1 VSTPEAAVAP
11 IPVEAPELESRLVS
25 LGSYLLSAATTFFF
39 ISFLFA
45 FFYLRALNSNGLWA
59 GPKPGHHVPTT
70 LTSGIAILA
79 CVLASA
85 VLARVALAELRGRG
99 RPLWWP
105 AAAAALL
112 LGLAAVAIQ
121 CWQYT
126 DLAFGTSEG
135 GYASVYLGWTGFFT
149 IFAFGAM
156 LWLETILATARRTAL
171 GPTARPGPDLAS
183 FSIFWTTLGLVEIAA
198 FVLLYGVK

>member
-1 VSTPEAAVAP
+1 MSAQPGTAP
-11 IPVEAPELESRLVS
+11 IPVENPVVESRIVS
-25 LGSYLLSAATTFFF
+25 VGSYLLSAGVTFFF
-39 ISFLFA
+39 VAFLFA
-45 FFYLRALNSNGLWA
+45 FFYLRALNSNGLW
-59 GPKPGHHVPTT
+59 GGGTPGHHVPVTT
-70 LTSGIAILA
+70 TSGIAILV
-79 CVLASA
+79 CVLVSA
-85 VLARVALAELRGRG
+85 ALTRLALVELRGRG
-99 RPLWWP
+99 RDLWLP
-105 AAAAALL
+105 AGTGALL

-156 LWLETILATARRTAL
+156 LWLETVLVTAHRNRAA
-171 GPTARPGPDLAS
+171 ARPEPDLAS
-183 FSIFWTTLGLVEIAA
+183 FSVFWTTLGLVEIAA

>member
-1 VSTPEAAVAP
+1 MSAEPTTTW
-11 IPVEAPELESRLVS
+11 IPAENPELEARIVS

-45 FFYLRALNSNGLWA
+45 FLYLRALNSNGLWG

-70 LTSGIAILA
+70 TTSGIAILA
-79 CVLASA
+79 CVLVS
-85 VLARVALAELRGRG
+85 VLLVRLALVELRGSTRA
-99 RPLWWP
+99 LWWP
-105 AAAAALL
+105 ACAGALL

-126 DLAFGTSEG
+126 DLGFGTEEG

-149 IFAFGAM
+149 IFTFGAM
-156 LWLETILATARRTAL
+156 LWLETILATARRA
-171 GPTARPGPDLAS
+171 PAKAPEVEKSVAS
-183 FSIFWTTLGLVEIAA
+183 FSVFWATLGLVEIAA
-198 FVLLYGVK
+198 FILLYGVK

>member
-1 VSTPEAAVAP
+1 VSAQPAAAP
-11 IPVEAPELESRLVS
+11 IPVESAQVESRIVS
-25 LGSYLLSAATTFFF
+25 VGSYLLSAATTFFF

-45 FFYLRALNSNGLWA
+45 FLYLRALNSNGLWA

-79 CVLASA
+79 CVLVS
-85 VLARVALAELRGRG
+85 VLLARVALAELRGRG
-99 RPLWWP
+99 QMLWWP
-105 AAAAALL
+105 AGVSALL

-135 GYASVYLGWTGFFT
+135 GYADVYLGWTGFFT

-156 LWLETILATARRTAL
+156 LWLETILATARRAPSTT
-171 GPTARPGPDLAS
+171 PARPEPDLAG
-183 FSIFWTTLGLVEIAA
+183 FSVFWTTLGLVEIAA